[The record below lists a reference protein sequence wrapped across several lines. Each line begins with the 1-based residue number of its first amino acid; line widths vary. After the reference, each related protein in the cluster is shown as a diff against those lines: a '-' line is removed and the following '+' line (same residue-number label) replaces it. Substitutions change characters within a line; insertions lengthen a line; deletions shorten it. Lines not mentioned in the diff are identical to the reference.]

1 MTARLFTAAM
11 LLGLGATASAA
22 ETSNAVA
29 LTDEQR
35 QGRQLFNE
43 SCVFCHGERG
53 HATALLAKRLGT
65 ESAVLERRTNLNPE
79 LIRFVVRRGINSM
92 PWYPR
97 AELSDRQLAMI
108 TAYLTRANAAK

>member
-1 MTARLFTAAM
+1 MSVRLLIAAM
-11 LLGLGATASAA
+11 LLIVGATAQAA
-22 ETSNAVA
+22 ESSTAA
-29 LTDEQR
+29 TLTGDQR

-65 ESAVLERRTNLNPE
+65 ENAILEQRTNLTPE
-79 LIRFVVRRGINSM
+79 LIRHVVRRGINSM